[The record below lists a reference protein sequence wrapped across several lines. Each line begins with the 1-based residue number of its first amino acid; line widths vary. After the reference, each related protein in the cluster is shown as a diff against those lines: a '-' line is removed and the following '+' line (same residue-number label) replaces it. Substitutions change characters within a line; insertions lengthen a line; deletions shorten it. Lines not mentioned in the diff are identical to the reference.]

1 MTPSEISPQIKEK
14 SERSLPMGGARPSFD
29 DGRRLSGYPGS
40 RNGGSRPPSRS
51 GSQVSLDSE
60 DSPRGAGSVRR

>member
-1 MTPSEISPQIKEK
+1 MQIKEK
-14 SERSLPMGGARPSFD
+14 SERSLPMGARPSFD

-60 DSPRGAGSVRR
+60 EQRSSSVRR

>member
-1 MTPSEISPQIKEK
+1 M
-14 SERSLPMGGARPSFD
+14 GARPSFD

-60 DSPRGAGSVRR
+60 EQRSSSVRR